1 MKKWQRVKSLDYSEI
16 QKKLDTFVEKVKS
29 LQQRVEDE
37 TEKMAELTK
46 LTKGAE

>member
-29 LQQRVEDE
+29 LQQQVEDE
-37 TEKMAELTK
+37 TKKLAELTELK
-46 LTKGAE
+46 KGAE